1 MGFAH
6 PNGRTTRYENRF
18 LIKLSERLR
27 RAAGGGPFRQALA
40 SLRNWILVM
49 SALARVGLAINLKL
63 RVKPPGKNMRR
74 STDGIIGRIRN
85 ELIIKCER

>member
-1 MGFAH
+1 
-6 PNGRTTRYENRF
+6 
-18 LIKLSERLR
+18 
-27 RAAGGGPFRQALA
+27 
-40 SLRNWILVM
+40 M

-63 RVKPPGKNMRR
+63 RVKPPGKNMRG